1 MTAARTRHGPPGPPP
16 AGASAGTAA
25 PEATAP
31 EATAPVGTGH
41 ATCHH
46 GEILQG
52 VFLDERGRR
61 CAGLVTLPLA
71 GLGTRAR
78 FARRPGTDEVTVVPA
93 DRTKALRAAT
103 YALAECATRRQEPLD
118 GGELTLDGDIPV
130 GLGMGSSSSD
140 VIAAVR
146 AVADAYGVRLAPEA
160 IARLAVRAER
170 ASDPLMLD
178 GRPLLFA
185 QREGRV
191 LEELGAALPPA
202 LVVGCALGGGRPVDT
217 LALPAPADGGC
228 ADGDRGGGGACAD
241 DSDVRAYER
250 LRALLRRAVAAADP
264 VLLGHVATESA
275 RLRQRV
281 LPHAEFAVLTEIAG
295 RVGAV
300 GVQVAHSGNVAGLLF
315 DPAAPGARD
324 RVRDCARALR
334 AAGIPATYTFHTRP
348 SPGTPPVPGARAEPP
363 HPGAPTAPGTP
374 SPASFSPISEE
385 PPHGRAHRGSDRPPR
400 PDTCRRRT
408 HLPAL

>member
-1 MTAARTRHGPPGPPP
+1 MTH
-16 AGASAGTAA
+16 AA
-25 PEATAP
+25 PKDGPGTGPDTDARSGT
-31 EATAPVGTGH
+31 GTGH
-41 ATCHH
+41 AACHH

-52 VFLDERGRR
+52 VFLDDRGRR
-61 CAGLVTLPLA
+61 RAGLVTLPMSS
-71 GLGTRAR
+71 LGTRAE
-78 FARRPGTDEVTVVPA
+78 FVRRPGAEDVTVLPA

-103 YALAECATRRQEPLD
+103 YAMAECATHCQEPLC
-118 GGELTLDGDIPV
+118 GGELKLTGNIPV

-146 AVADAYGVRLAPEA
+146 AVADAFGVLLAPEA
-160 IARLAVRAER
+160 VARLAVRAER

-202 LVVGCALGGGRPVDT
+202 VVVGCALGGGRPVDT
-217 LALPAPADGGC
+217 LALPA
-228 ADGDRGGGGACAD
+228 RGYD
-241 DSDVRAYER
+241 DEDVRGYER
-250 LRALLRRAVAAADP
+250 LRDLLRRAVATADP

-275 RLRQRV
+275 RRGQRV
-281 LPHAEFAVLTEIAG
+281 LPHEEFGELTAIAG

-315 DPAAPGARD
+315 DPAAPDLRGRL
-324 RVRDCARALR
+324 RRCSQALT
-334 AAGIPATYTFHTRP
+334 AAGIPATYTFATNP
-348 SPGTPPVPGARAEPP
+348 SPNVTGPHTPNS
-363 HPGAPTAPGTP
+363 P
-374 SPASFSPISEE
+374 SPAASSPTPSKE

-400 PDTCRRRT
+400 PDTCRRPA

>member
-1 MTAARTRHGPPGPPP
+1 MTPPP
-16 AGASAGTAA
+16 STEAQAGAHADAETG
-25 PEATAP
+25 
-31 EATAPVGTGH
+31 VGTGR
-41 ATCHH
+41 AACHH

-52 VFLDERGRR
+52 VFLDEHGRR
-61 CAGLVTLPLA
+61 RAGLVTLPMPS
-71 GLGTRAR
+71 LGTRAE
-78 FARRPGTDEVTVVPA
+78 FVRRPGTEDITVTPA

-103 YALAECATRRQEPLD
+103 YAMAECATQRQMPLR
-118 GGELTLDGDIPV
+118 GGELRLSGNIPV

-146 AVADAYGVRLAPEA
+146 AVADAFGVRLAPEA
-160 IARLAVRAER
+160 VARLAVRAER

-217 LALPAPADGGC
+217 LALSTRAYDTE
-228 ADGDRGGGGACAD
+228 
-241 DSDVRAYER
+241 DVRAYEK
-250 LRALLRRAVAAADP
+250 LRALLRRAVATADP
-264 VLLGHVATESA
+264 TLLGRVATESA
-275 RLRQRV
+275 RRGQRV
-281 LPHAEFAVLTEIAG
+281 LAHEEFGELVAIAN

-315 DPAAPGARD
+315 DPAAPDLRGRIG
-324 RVRDCARALR
+324 RCSRALS
-334 AAGIPATYTFHTRP
+334 AAGIPATYTFGTAAHTVPPFLIP
-348 SPGTPPVPGARAEPP
+348 SPN
-363 HPGAPTAPGTP
+363 P
-374 SPASFSPISEE
+374 SPNPLTSEE
-385 PPHGRAHRGSDRPPR
+385 PLHGHAHGGSGRAHNGSDRPPR
-400 PDTCRRRT
+400 PDTCRRPA

>member
-16 AGASAGTAA
+16 GAASAAAAA
-25 PEATAP
+25 PEAA
-31 EATAPVGTGH
+31 APVGTGH

-52 VFLDERGRR
+52 VFLDERWRR
-61 CAGLVTLPLA
+61 RAGLVTLPLA

-146 AVADAYGVRLAPEA
+146 AVADAYGVHLAPEV

-202 LVVGCALGGGRPVDT
+202 LVVGDARGGGRPVDT
-217 LALPAPADGGC
+217 LALPAPADDAFDE
-228 ADGDRGGGGACAD
+228 AD
-241 DSDVRAYER
+241 VPAYER

-315 DPAAPGARD
+315 DPAAPDPRG

-334 AAGIPATYTFHTRP
+334 AAGIPTTYTFPTRP
-348 SPGTPPVPGARAEPP
+348 SPGALAAPRSPGAA
-363 HPGAPTAPGTP
+363 TAPGTP
-374 SPASFSPISEE
+374 SPTSEE

>member
-1 MTAARTRHGPPGPPP
+1 MRD
-16 AGASAGTAA
+16 AA
-25 PEATAP
+25 PQDGPGTGTGTRADPRTATGAATAT
-31 EATAPVGTGH
+31 ATATGTGH
-41 ATCHH
+41 AACHH

-61 CAGLVTLPLA
+61 RAGLVTLPMPA
-71 GLGTRAR
+71 LGTRAE
-78 FARRPGTDEVTVVPA
+78 FVRRPGAEDVTVVPA

-103 YALAECATRRQEPLD
+103 YAMAECATQCQEPLC
-118 GGELTLDGDIPV
+118 GGELRLAGAVPV

-146 AVADAYGVRLAPEA
+146 AVADAFGVLLAPEA

-202 LVVGCALGGGRPVDT
+202 VVVGCALGGGRPVDT
-217 LALPAPADGGC
+217 LALPT
-228 ADGDRGGGGACAD
+228 RGYD
-241 DSDVRAYER
+241 DEDVRAYER
-250 LRALLRRAVAAADP
+250 LRALLRRAVATADP

-275 RLRQRV
+275 RRGQRV
-281 LPHAEFAVLTEIAG
+281 LAHEEFGELTAIAG

-315 DPAAPGARD
+315 DPAAPDLRGRL
-324 RVRDCARALR
+324 RRCSQALA
-334 AAGIPATYTFHTRP
+334 AAGIPATYTFTTTSQGSVPH
-348 SPGTPPVPGARAEPP
+348 SPHHPP
-363 HPGAPTAPGTP
+363 HSPHPPTPCTS
-374 SPASFSPISEE
+374 SPTSEE
-385 PPHGRAHRGSDRPPR
+385 PPHGRDGREGREGRDGRAHRGGDRPPR
-400 PDTCRRRT
+400 PDTCRRGT

>member
-1 MTAARTRHGPPGPPP
+1 M
-16 AGASAGTAA
+16 SAE
-25 PEATAP
+25 EAT
-31 EATAPVGTGH
+31 GTGH
-41 ATCHH
+41 AACHH

-61 CAGLVTLPLA
+61 RAGLVTLPLA
-71 GLGTRAR
+71 GLGTRAE
-78 FARRPGTDEVTVVPA
+78 FVRRPGAEDVTVVPA

-103 YALAECATRRQEPLD
+103 YAMAECAMHCQEPLC
-118 GGELTLDGDIPV
+118 GGELRLTGDIPV

-146 AVADAYGVRLAPEA
+146 AVADAFGVRLAPEA
-160 IARLAVRAER
+160 VARLAVRAER

-202 LVVGCALGGGRPVDT
+202 VVVGCALGGGRPVDT
-217 LALPAPADGGC
+217 LALPAHGY
-228 ADGDRGGGGACAD
+228 D
-241 DSDVRAYER
+241 DEDVRAYER
-250 LRALLRRAVAAADP
+250 LRDVLRSAVATADP

-275 RLRQRV
+275 RRSQRV
-281 LPHAEFAVLTEIAG
+281 LPHEEFGELTAIAG

-315 DPAAPGARD
+315 DPAAPDLRGRL
-324 RVRDCARALR
+324 RRCSQALT
-334 AAGIPATYTFHTRP
+334 ATGIPVTYTFATNPHGATLPDRPRPP
-348 SPGTPPVPGARAEPP
+348 SPSTSS
-363 HPGAPTAPGTP
+363 PT
-374 SPASFSPISEE
+374 SEE
-385 PPHGRAHRGSDRPPR
+385 PLHGRAHRGSDRPPR
-400 PDTCRRRT
+400 PDTCRRPA

>member
-1 MTAARTRHGPPGPPP
+1 MTADATGTGTRPDADART
-16 AGASAGTAA
+16 GT
-25 PEATAP
+25 
-31 EATAPVGTGH
+31 GTGH
-41 ATCHH
+41 AACHH

-61 CAGLVTLPLA
+61 RAGLVTLPMTA
-71 GLGTRAR
+71 LGTRAE
-78 FARRPGTDEVTVVPA
+78 FVRRPEAPDVTVVPA

-103 YALAECATRRQEPLD
+103 YAMAECAMYCQEPLC
-118 GGELTLDGDIPV
+118 GGELRLTGDIPV

-146 AVADAYGVRLAPEA
+146 AVADAFGVRLAPEVV
-160 IARLAVRAER
+160 ARLAVRAER

-202 LVVGCALGGGRPVDT
+202 VVVGCALGGGRPVDT
-217 LALPAPADGGC
+217 LALPAHGY
-228 ADGDRGGGGACAD
+228 D
-241 DSDVRAYER
+241 DEDVRAYER
-250 LRALLRRAVAAADP
+250 LRDVLRSAVATADP

-275 RLRQRV
+275 RRGQRI
-281 LPHAEFAVLTEIAG
+281 LPHEEFGELTAIAG

-315 DPAAPGARD
+315 DPAAPDLRGRL
-324 RVRDCARALR
+324 RRCSQALT
-334 AAGIPATYTFHTRP
+334 AAGIPVTYTFATNPRGAVPPDRPHPP
-348 SPGTPPVPGARAEPP
+348 SPGTSS
-363 HPGAPTAPGTP
+363 PT
-374 SPASFSPISEE
+374 SEE
-385 PPHGRAHRGSDRPPR
+385 PLHGRAHRGSDRPPR
-400 PDTCRRRT
+400 PDTCRRPA